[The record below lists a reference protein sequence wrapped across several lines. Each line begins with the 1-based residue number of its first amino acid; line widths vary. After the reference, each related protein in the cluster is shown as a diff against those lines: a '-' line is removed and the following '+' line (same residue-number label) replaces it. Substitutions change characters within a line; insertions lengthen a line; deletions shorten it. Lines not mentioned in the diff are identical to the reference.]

1 VLFLSVQDVL
11 AIHEDTIRHEGGLPG
26 LRDPGL
32 LESAVLM
39 PQQQFGGRYLHPGL
53 AEMAAAYLF
62 HLCRNHA
69 FSDGNKRVA
78 VLAAL
83 IFLKVNGV
91 ERLPEPD
98 DLEAVTLEVASGKRG
113 KDELTAW
120 LRQEV
125 GDFPVSSS

>member
-11 AIHEDTIRHEGGLPG
+11 AIHEDWARFRRGRSV
-26 LRDPGL
+26 LRSPGL
-32 LESAVLM
+32 LEAAVLM
-39 PQQQFGGRYLHPGL
+39 PQQKLRGQYLHPGL

-69 FSDGNKRVA
+69 FSDGNQRVA

-91 ERLPEPD
+91 ERLPAPD
-98 DLEAVTLEVASGKRG
+98 ELEAVTLEIASGERG
-113 KDELTAW
+113 KEELTEW
-120 LRQEV
+120 LREKV
-125 GDFPVSSS
+125 GDLPAPSS